1 MERAAVDAGVRAPR
15 PISPGGGSGCLS
27 EIECADGT
35 NCWIRVH
42 EWVAGVPAN
51 HRTISPEIAGEL
63 GRMLATIHGVKL
75 PRSGDRVL
83 PSLVGAEAW
92 DEIVDR
98 ARTLDAP
105 WADLYVS
112 RSSEIFNLESRVRVM
127 AKHPTVP
134 GHRDADD
141 KNTLLGEEGE
151 LILLDWDAAGAV
163 DAGEEL
169 TSVLLDWSGAPRGK
183 ARPEVVRAIRD
194 TYFER
199 AERVPLL
206 DASIW
211 ISAQLGWLRFNLRR
225 ALGEFEAEDVE
236 VGQREVVLFLE
247 QVPRIESSIERWID
261 AWGTG

>member
-1 MERAAVDAGVRAPR
+1 MIKLLILNTIYFLLFSNELTGIIP
-15 PISPGGGSGCLS
+15 S
-27 EIECADGT
+27 EIGNLT
-35 NCWIRVH
+35 NLTGLWLYS
-42 EWVAGVPAN
+42 N
-51 HRTISPEIAGEL
+51 QLTSTIPPEIAGEL

-163 DAGEEL
+163 DAGEEP

-199 AERVPLL
+199 AER
-206 DASIW
+206 DA
-211 ISAQLGWLRFNLRR
+211 
-225 ALGEFEAEDVE
+225 
-236 VGQREVVLFLE
+236 
-247 QVPRIESSIERWID
+247 PD
-261 AWGTG
+261 AA